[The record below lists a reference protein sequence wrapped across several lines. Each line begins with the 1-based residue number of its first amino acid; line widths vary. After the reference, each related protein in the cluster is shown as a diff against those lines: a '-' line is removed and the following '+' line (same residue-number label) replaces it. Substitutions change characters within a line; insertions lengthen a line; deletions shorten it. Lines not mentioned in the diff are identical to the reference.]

1 MEPRDVTGGVFH
13 AEWGIPSSLG
23 GQCGCGV
30 GTSGKLPL
38 CACCEVPMW
47 GGGSSWQPGA
57 SWLSNTEVKPV
68 SCTDRL
74 VQGWRAD
81 WALRQMG
88 PKLVLI
94 YPEVVPL
101 WECGKDPPSFSVV
114 QIVFFFF
121 LSLMCL
127 ICKWRRICDYEL
139 RISQDAFLS
148 FVTIDRF
155 SACFLSSSSHC
166 SEPAQGLLTSSLSRV
181 PKLMKCRWIHFS
193 LWRKNI
199 LTLTVR
205 LLCSWE
211 NCSGCSTNSFHSIK
225 THTLLITESRG

>member
-1 MEPRDVTGGVFH
+1 MSCSVLLACPPFLVLASHSVLCQAWPVYSLGQMEPRDVTGGVFH

-121 LSLMCL
+121 FITYVSHLQMKKNMWLWVENFPGCFFV
-127 ICKWRRICDYEL
+127 ICNHW
-139 RISQDAFLS
+139 Q
-148 FVTIDRF
+148 V
-155 SACFLSSSSHC
+155 
-166 SEPAQGLLTSSLSRV
+166 
-181 PKLMKCRWIHFS
+181 
-193 LWRKNI
+193 
-199 LTLTVR
+199 
-205 LLCSWE
+205 
-211 NCSGCSTNSFHSIK
+211 
-225 THTLLITESRG
+225 